1 MNTKIT
7 EDNILS
13 RNDIAVRYV
22 FQKMFSPQGTLVA
35 VECLSRFDNLTVSPE
50 YFFRHATAAVRE
62 RIFLEQLALIEK
74 HKEWFLHNNI
84 SATINVD
91 DHILN
96 LLRQKEIKDK
106 ITALACVHFE
116 VTENAENLLNNSL
129 AAWQNPQDTSLWLDD
144 FGSGYAGIN
153 AIRGYHFD
161 YVKIDKDF
169 FWHLMRKESGR
180 QLMDALVTFLSRN
193 HHNVIIEGVESEAHK
208 KWLQGMEWFAIQ
220 GHYWQEVSI
229 EQLVADDI
237 TR

>member
-22 FQKMFSPQGTLVA
+22 FQKMFSPQDTLVA

-106 ITALACVHFE
+106 IAALTCVHFE

-193 HHNVIIEGVESEAHK
+193 HHNVIIEGVESEDHK

>member
-106 ITALACVHFE
+106 IAALTCVHFE
-116 VTENAENLLNNSL
+116 VLRIFSIIPWPPGKTRKIPRCGSM
-129 AAWQNPQDTSLWLDD
+129 TSAQAMRGLTPSEGIILTMSKLIKI
-144 FGSGYAGIN
+144 FSGI
-153 AIRGYHFD
+153 
-161 YVKIDKDF
+161 
-169 FWHLMRKESGR
+169 
-180 QLMDALVTFLSRN
+180 
-193 HHNVIIEGVESEAHK
+193 
-208 KWLQGMEWFAIQ
+208 
-220 GHYWQEVSI
+220 
-229 EQLVADDI
+229 
-237 TR
+237 

>member
-62 RIFLEQLALIEK
+62 RIFLQLALIEK

-106 ITALACVHFE
+106 IAALTCVHFE

-193 HHNVIIEGVESEAHK
+193 HHNVIIEGVESEDHK

>member
-106 ITALACVHFE
+106 IAAL
-116 VTENAENLLNNSL
+116 
-129 AAWQNPQDTSLWLDD
+129 
-144 FGSGYAGIN
+144 
-153 AIRGYHFD
+153 
-161 YVKIDKDF
+161 
-169 FWHLMRKESGR
+169 HLRPFRSDRKR
-180 QLMDALVTFLSRN
+180 
-193 HHNVIIEGVESEAHK
+193 
-208 KWLQGMEWFAIQ
+208 
-220 GHYWQEVSI
+220 
-229 EQLVADDI
+229 
-237 TR
+237 